1 MKKVI
6 KGMLITE
13 APSYETLLQ
22 IAETIKI
29 NIQIKELMKSR
40 CLSIMKIMVV
50 MKKNYYT
57 NRLVKEQ

>member
-1 MKKVI
+1 
-6 KGMLITE
+6 MLITE